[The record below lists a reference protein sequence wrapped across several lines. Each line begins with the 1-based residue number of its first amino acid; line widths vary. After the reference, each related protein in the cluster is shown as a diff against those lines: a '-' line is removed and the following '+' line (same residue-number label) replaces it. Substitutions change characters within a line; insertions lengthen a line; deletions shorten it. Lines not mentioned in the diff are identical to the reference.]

1 MRYYVIAWIVNYTVV
16 TMNSFTNFE
25 YLDIVKF
32 YVLADFNTA
41 EARRLYSDP
50 DHLNSLKRKGIN
62 NPRIPTGKTFNHV
75 WGRLMDY
82 GQFRT
87 PKYVG
92 YGSEK
97 SSNFKDKLGDRI
109 LDYLKTNP
117 KTSVRKAA
125 QTFNVNR
132 FYISKLLKNQSDDEG
147 APDADKEKDAII
159 ASVYHYLK
167 KERDERGDKTV
178 STRELRQRAAL
189 ACGVGEGTV
198 RRVLKNERDKEHP
211 DSKPRIGRPRKRSK
225 HSEQRSDSDD
235 DKDGEESELTLAQLQ
250 QRKLSQNGAEPAK
263 TREPHRKRG
272 RKRKASAPPPEQ
284 EESDSD
290 EPEVIL
296 KSNTNSDEDCIE
308 MDPLT
313 SADKEPNPE
322 VTDTTVDNG
331 LQQEETEEVADT
343 LFVKI
348 EPREFE
354 ECTNHQNGSLDVKLE
369 VTEDT
374 QEGLS

>member
-1 MRYYVIAWIVNYTVV
+1 
-16 TMNSFTNFE
+16 MNSFTNFE

-125 QTFNVNR
+125 RTFNVNR

-225 HSEQRSDSDD
+225 HSEQRSDSED

-263 TREPHRKRG
+263 TREPSRKRG

-313 SADKEPNPE
+313 SGDKEPNPE

-354 ECTNHQNGSLDVKLE
+354 ECTNHQNGSVELKLE
-369 VTEDT
+369 VTEDP